1 MADRVL
7 ARRISGVCLHP
18 ADTHHKAELT
28 RETAPSSG
36 IIDHLTRFGTET
48 PHVTLFFYFEYK
60 RQAEE
65 DPLKVLQ
72 TLFHQL
78 LVKSRSTSAD
88 VSGMLSR
95 AARQKELLSWDELKA
110 AFVGQCNAS
119 GGTVYLVLDALD
131 ECDERTNR
139 APMIRLLD
147 ELKKCSARILI
158 TSRQFAPDIDR
169 LLSDCDTITIE
180 AAASDVRAYLVD
192 HIARSPRAARL
203 MDEALKER
211 VIGDILSKSQG
222 M

>member
-1 MADRVL
+1 M
-7 ARRISGVCLHP
+7 
-18 ADTHHKAELT
+18 
-28 RETAPSSG
+28 
-36 IIDHLTRFGTET
+36 
-48 PHVTLFFYFEYK
+48 
-60 RQAEE
+60 
-65 DPLKVLQ
+65 KVLQ

-78 LVKSRSTSAD
+78 LVKSRSISAD

-119 GGTVYLVLDALD
+119 GTVYLVLDALD

-147 ELKKCSARILI
+147 ELKKCTARVLI

-169 LLSDCDTITIE
+169 LLQDCDAITIE